1 VSGSHTEGT
10 PSPYAVVLAS
20 LAVPV
25 PDVSPEARAAL
36 VIEALTRFG
45 HLAAPEA
52 PVTLA
57 GAREAAQWLADASG
71 HLRFR
76 ATTDGWR
83 KLLQSEGDI
92 AMAASS
98 ATATADE
105 TTKARITQTRALLV
119 RAVRTGVTP

>member
-1 VSGSHTEGT
+1 VSGSHTEET
-10 PSPYAVVLAS
+10 PSPYAVILAS

-36 VIEALTRFG
+36 VVEALTRFG
-45 HLAAPEA
+45 HLTAPDA
-52 PVTLA
+52 PVTLT

-71 HLRFR
+71 HLRYT
-76 ATTDGWR
+76 ATVDGWR

-92 AMAASS
+92 HMAATA
-98 ATATADE
+98 ATIMADE
-105 TTKARITQTRALLV
+105 TDKARIHHTRAILV